1 MSLNPVVTDWQK
13 QRVWVVGASSGIG
26 HALAQLLLQNG
37 AMVATSARKTGSLD
51 ELASLYPEQ
60 SLVLAL
66 DVTSEAEWQ
75 SAYQTIAAHWQ
86 GLDHLI
92 FCAADYQPMRAWELD
107 TGKAANMVNTNLM
120 GIIYGVAAVLPD
132 MLQRKQGGISM
143 IASVAGYMGLPKS
156 LIYGPTKAAMI
167 NFAEALYLDLH
178 DKGIGVSVIN
188 PGFVD
193 TPLTK
198 TNDFAM
204 PALLTPAEAASA
216 IMKGIEAGEFEIHF
230 PKRFTRWLRVIR
242 RLPYSIRF
250 RILAEVSKKS

>member
-1 MSLNPVVTDWQK
+1 MSLNPVVADWQK

-26 HALAQLLLQNG
+26 HALAQLLLQKG
-37 AMVATSARKTGSLD
+37 AMVATSARKTGALD

-66 DVTSEAEWQ
+66 DVANEAEWQ
-75 SAYQTIAAHWQ
+75 SAYQTIAGHWQ

-120 GIIYGVAAVLPD
+120 GIIYGVGAVLPD

-178 DKGIGVSVIN
+178 DKGISVSVIN

-204 PALLTPAEAASA
+204 PALLTPSEAASA
-216 IMKGIEAGEFEIHF
+216 IMQGIEAGQFEIHF
-230 PKRFTRWLRVIR
+230 PKRFTRWLRLIR
-242 RLPYSIRF
+242 RLPYPLRF
-250 RILAEVSKKS
+250 RILAEVAKKS

>member
-178 DKGIGVSVIN
+178 DKGIGISVIN

>member
-92 FCAADYQPMRAWELD
+92 FCAADYQPMRAWEID

-120 GIIYGVAAVLPD
+120 GIIYGVAAVLPG

-178 DKGIGVSVIN
+178 DKGIGISVIN

>member
-51 ELASLYPEQ
+51 ELASLYTEQ

-132 MLQRKQGGISM
+132 MLKRKQGGISM

-178 DKGIGVSVIN
+178 DKGIGISVIN

>member
-37 AMVATSARKTGSLD
+37 AMVATSARKTDSLD

-75 SAYQTIAAHWQ
+75 STYQTIAAHWQ

-120 GIIYGVAAVLPD
+120 GVIYGVAAVLPD

>member
-37 AMVATSARKTGSLD
+37 AMVAISARKTGSLD

-230 PKRFTRWLRVIR
+230 PKRFTRWLRMIR

>member
-37 AMVATSARKTGSLD
+37 AMVAISARKTGSLD